1 LFAAAGIPMF
11 PYQFSIRDGG
21 IELEV
26 LGYDAFDSDAG
37 AIAFGKQVI
46 NDLKRNE
53 PEQYFGWTMD
63 IAQDKRTVASIPFR
77 AAN

>member
-1 LFAAAGIPMF
+1 MF

-46 NDLKRNE
+46 NDLMHHE

-63 IAQDKRTVASIPFR
+63 IAQDKRTVVSIPFR